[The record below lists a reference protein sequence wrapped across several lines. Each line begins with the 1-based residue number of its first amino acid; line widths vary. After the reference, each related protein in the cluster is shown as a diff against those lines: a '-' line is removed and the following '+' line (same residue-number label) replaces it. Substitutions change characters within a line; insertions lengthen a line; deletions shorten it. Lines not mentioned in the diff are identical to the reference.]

1 MKYIVTCESFQD
13 CEEFYKICKENGIN
27 LRHSYVEEILFSR
40 KSLPEYCKG
49 FFMENGEYR
58 FWLADYEL
66 DSWSHLK
73 KVDVKGFAL
82 MLSRV
87 TV

>member
-1 MKYIVTCESFQD
+1 
-13 CEEFYKICKENGIN
+13 
-27 LRHSYVEEILFSR
+27 
-40 KSLPEYCKG
+40 
-49 FFMENGEYR
+49 MENGEYR